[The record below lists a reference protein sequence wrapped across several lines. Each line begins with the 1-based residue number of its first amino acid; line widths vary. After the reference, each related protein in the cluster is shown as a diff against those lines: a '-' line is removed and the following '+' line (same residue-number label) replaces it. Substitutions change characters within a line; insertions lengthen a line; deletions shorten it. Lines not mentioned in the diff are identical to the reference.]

1 MGWKRKLGRQV
12 PKRHNSPVKNFSI
25 SKKLRSEL
33 KTNEE
38 FEIMLANLSLEEIIA
53 LKLEL
58 AAKAVN
64 GYMYGIPIW
73 YTLPTIVKDA
83 VLKFSYSAARSKK
96 EAARFLGIDIM
107 SFNNLLN
114 SYNIKSF
121 FEKEDA

>member
-1 MGWKRKLGRQV
+1 MGWKRKINRQI
-12 PKRHNSPVKNFSI
+12 PKRHDGTVKNFSI
-25 SKKLRSEL
+25 SKKLKSEL
-33 KTNEE
+33 KINEE
-38 FEIMLANLSLEEIIA
+38 FEIMLASLSLEEIIA

-83 VLKFSYSAARSKK
+83 VLKFSFSAARSKK

-107 SFNNLLN
+107 SFNNLVN
-114 SYNIKSF
+114 NYRIKSF
-121 FEKEDA
+121 FEKKDD

>member
-1 MGWKRKLGRQV
+1 VGWKRKINRQV
-12 PKRHNSPVKNFSI
+12 PKRHDGTVKNFSI
-25 SKKLRSEL
+25 SKKLKSEL
-33 KTNEE
+33 KINEE
-38 FEIMLANLSLEEIIA
+38 FEIMLASLSLEEIIA

-83 VLKFSYSAARSKK
+83 VLKFSFSAARSKK

-107 SFNNLLN
+107 SFNNLVN
-114 SYNIKSF
+114 NYRIKSF
-121 FEKEDA
+121 FEKKDD

>member
-1 MGWKRKLGRQV
+1 MGWKRKINRQV
-12 PKRHNSPVKNFSI
+12 PKHHDGTVKNFSI

-58 AAKAVN
+58 AVN

-83 VLKFSYSAARSKK
+83 VLKFSFSAARSKK

-107 SFNNLLN
+107 SFNNLTN
-114 SYNIKSF
+114 KYNIKSF
-121 FEKEDA
+121 FEKEDV

>member
-1 MGWKRKLGRQV
+1 MGWKRKINRQV
-12 PKRHNSPVKNFSI
+12 PKRHDGTVKNFSI
-25 SKKLRSEL
+25 SKKLKSEL
-33 KTNEE
+33 KINEE
-38 FEIMLANLSLEEIIA
+38 FEIMLASLSLEEIIA

-83 VLKFSYSAARSKK
+83 VLKFSFSAARSKK

-107 SFNNLLN
+107 SFNNLVN
-114 SYNIKSF
+114 NYRIKSF
-121 FEKEDA
+121 FEKKDD

>member
-1 MGWKRKLGRQV
+1 MGWKRKINRQI

-73 YTLPTIVKDA
+73 YTLPTIIKDA
-83 VLKFSYSAARSKK
+83 ALKFAYSAARSKK

-107 SFNNLLN
+107 SFNNLVN
-114 SYNIKSF
+114 SYRIKSF
-121 FEKEDA
+121 FEEEDV